1 MSGARRS
8 TYPRWIQIDKKHAV
22 SEFEA
27 QLFGWKKPR
36 RFVVV
41 RELVRDT
48 KEAVGRK
55 LLDVPGFAF
64 RIFVTNRLEDALV
77 LWRDYNQRAV
87 FEERKAKLNADGFYL
102 KQFFAT
108 EAAFL
113 SVLFVFNFL
122 SLYRK
127 ALNPHAPYRQPAT
140 LRSAVFL
147 GSAALER
154 VGRDLVLQIS
164 SAWGGF
170 EKHYPP

>member
-1 MSGARRS
+1 M
-8 TYPRWIQIDKKHAV
+8 

-41 RELVRDT
+41 RELMRDT

-55 LLDVPGFAF
+55 LLDVPGYTF
-64 RIFVTNRLEDALV
+64 RIFVTNRVEDALV

-87 FEERKAKLNADGFYL
+87 IEQRIEELKAELNADGFCM

-113 SVLFVFNFL
+113 SVLFVFNLL
-122 SLYRK
+122 SLYQK
-127 ALNPHAPYRQPAT
+127 ALNPQATYRQPAT
-140 LRSAVFL
+140 HQK
-147 GSAALER
+147 GSMT
-154 VGRDLVLQIS
+154 
-164 SAWGGF
+164 
-170 EKHYPP
+170 P